1 MRHSRQYYLRRL
13 HRYLGVTI
21 GIQFLLW
28 TAGGLYCRAGISI
41 IP

>member
-28 TAGGLYCRAGISI
+28 TAGGLYCSAGISI